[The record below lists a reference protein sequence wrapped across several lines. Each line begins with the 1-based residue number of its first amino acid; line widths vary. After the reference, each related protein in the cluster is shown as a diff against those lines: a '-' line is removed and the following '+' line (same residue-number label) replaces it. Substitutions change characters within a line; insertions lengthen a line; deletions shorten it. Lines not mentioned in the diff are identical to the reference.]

1 VLARP
6 LLYLSLYF
14 KQNRAQYYQRLD
26 AVRRDGEWGDWLDFF
41 YTGVVETAT
50 QALSTAHRLQSLFQ
64 EDAARLNA
72 KGRGGATLA
81 RTFELLRATPLVSIQ
96 NLTPRLG
103 VSFPTAARAVDSLV
117 RLGILREITGRLRD
131 RVFVYDR
138 YLSILAE
145 GTETH

>member
-1 VLARP
+1 MNGLICDLP
-6 LLYLSLYF
+6 G
-14 KQNRAQYYQRLD
+14 
-26 AVRRDGEWGDWLDFF
+26 RRMGRQLEFF
-41 YTGVVETAT
+41 YTGVVQTAT
-50 QALSTAHRLQSLFQ
+50 LAVSTARRLQALFQ

-72 KGRGGATLA
+72 KGRGGATLV
-81 RTFELLRATPLVSIQ
+81 RTFDLLRATPLVSIQ

-103 VSFPTAARAVDSLV
+103 VSFPTAARAVETLM

-145 GTETH
+145 GTEPP

>member
-1 VLARP
+1 MGRQL
-6 LLYLSLYF
+6 
-14 KQNRAQYYQRLD
+14 
-26 AVRRDGEWGDWLDFF
+26 EFF
-41 YTGVVETAT
+41 YTGVVQTAT
-50 QALSTAHRLQSLFQ
+50 LAVSTARRLQALFQ

-72 KGRGGATLA
+72 KGRGGATLV
-81 RTFELLRATPLVSIQ
+81 RTFDLLRATPLVSIQ

-103 VSFPTAARAVDSLV
+103 VSFPTAARAVETLM

-145 GTETH
+145 GTEPP